1 MDEDARSV
9 KIRKRFDDRIRRLFY
24 VLMLLFIV
32 WIMYTIIID
41 WGGDLFAL
49 VSPILNG
56 LVTIFLVLGVFSL
69 IFYGRYGKI
78 KTRNVL
84 EVLVGISFFLTF
96 FTIVIGY
103 SLYRPFMLILFEE
116 YLQGV
121 GSFLPVVVFLMFFLS
136 YLAGFLLILLQ
147 SFGLVSLIV
156 LFQRKYVLK
165 IFEDIKGLAGEEKR
179 GSSLNMA
186 YQSFLRWIFN
196 IPKVLD
202 TTEIKMENEK
212 KAFQDGFPWKD
223 FRIALFLEFI
233 LAVVLAIYISLNP
246 LLLIER
252 SLSELFALASA
263 VSYFIPVIV
272 IPLFIFRKLKV
283 KIPGPA
289 ADFFLFEGARSKLLG
304 IILALGTILLFL
316 RLALRTFDP
325 QLLVYSFLFYL
336 AGFLVNSFFITFVYF
351 DYFEDPLAEDLLDEF
366 EEKT

>member
-1 MDEDARSV
+1 MGKEIRSV
-9 KIRKRFDDRIRRLFY
+9 KIRRRFDDRIRRLFY
-24 VLMLLFIV
+24 ILMLMFIA
-32 WIMYTIIID
+32 WIIYTVTID

-49 VSPILNG
+49 ISPILNG

-69 IFYGRYGKI
+69 IFYGRYGRI

-84 EVLVGISFFLTF
+84 KVLAGTSFALTF
-96 FTIVIGY
+96 FTIVVGY
-103 SLYRPFMLILFEE
+103 SLYRPFLLIFFEE
-116 YLQGV
+116 YLQGF
-121 GSFLPVVVFLMFFLS
+121 GSFLPVVVFLIFFLS
-136 YLAGFLLILLQ
+136 YLAGFFLILLQ

-156 LFQRKYVLK
+156 LFQRKYFIK
-165 IFEDIKGLAGEEKR
+165 IFEDIKGLSGEKR

-186 YQSFLRWIFN
+186 YQSFLRWIFD

-202 TTEIKMENEK
+202 TKEIKMENEK

-272 IPLFIFRKLKV
+272 IPLFVFRKLKV

-325 QLLVYSFLFYL
+325 ELLVYSFLFYL
-336 AGFLVNSFFITFVYF
+336 AGFLMNSFFITFVYF
-351 DYFEDPLAEDLLDEF
+351 DYFEDPLAEDLLDDF
-366 EEKT
+366 KEKT